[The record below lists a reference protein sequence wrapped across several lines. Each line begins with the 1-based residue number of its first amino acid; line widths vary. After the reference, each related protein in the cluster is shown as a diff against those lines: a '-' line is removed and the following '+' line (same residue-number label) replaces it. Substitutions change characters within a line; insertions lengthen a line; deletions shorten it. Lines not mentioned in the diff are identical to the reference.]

1 VRPSTRIFRVL
12 VPSGRKRQAQAF
24 ILCLRRS
31 LATPNI
37 RGRGGLAGA
46 AVLATLC
53 AAASANATP
62 GTVAS
67 KQAQAQ
73 QVLAQIQTIDDSL
86 GVAVESYNLANV
98 RLQKIESDQ
107 RENRLQLKVTRANL
121 RIAQDSLA
129 ARLVSAYTSTQ
140 DNSTL
145 SVLLGAT
152 SLDDLLNRIEAVNS
166 TSQQDASIVQQVTS
180 FKAAIQRHR
189 IELRQAHSEQRT
201 IVAQKAAQK
210 QRIESQL
217 ASRRQ
222 LLSSIKGQIERIRAA
237 EAAQQR
243 QLAAAARS
251 RLSGGTPISLPD
263 GVGISASTPEGSTVA
278 PPNVHGGV
286 VGIAMHYLGVRYVWG
301 GSSPFSGFDCSGLV
315 MYVYEQLGIHLT
327 HFSGAQWNEGT
338 RILTPDDLAPGDLV
352 FFHRGPSGPGHVG
365 IYVGGSD
372 FIHAPH
378 SGDVVRISSLYESS
392 YSFSYIGAVRPY

>member
-1 VRPSTRIFRVL
+1 VTYRPPPVRPSTRIFRVL
-12 VPSGRKRQAQAF
+12 VASSMKRQAQAF
-24 ILCLRRS
+24 LFCI
-31 LATPNI
+31 
-37 RGRGGLAGA
+37 
-46 AVLATLC
+46 ATLC
-53 AAASANATP
+53 AAASANAAP

-73 QVLAQIQTIDDSL
+73 QVLAQIQQIDNSL
-86 GVAVESYNLANV
+86 GPAVESYNLANV
-98 RLQKIESDQ
+98 RLQKIESNQ
-107 RENRLQLKVTRANL
+107 RENRLQLKLTRANL
-121 RIAQDSLA
+121 KIAQDSLA

-145 SVLLGAT
+145 TVLLGAS

-180 FKAAIQRHR
+180 FKAAIQRNR
-189 IELRQAHSEQRT
+189 IELRRAHSEQQS

-222 LLSSIKGQIERIRAA
+222 LLSSIKGQIARIQAA

-251 RLSGGTPISLPD
+251 RLAVGVPVPD
-263 GVGISASTPEGSTVA
+263 GIGISASTPEGSTVA

-286 VGIAMHYLGVRYVWG
+286 VGIAMQYLGVPYVWG
-301 GSSPFSGFDCSGLV
+301 GSSPRGFDCSGLV
-315 MYVYEQLGIHLT
+315 SYVFAQIGVSLPHSSYAMYGM
-327 HFSGAQWNEGT
+327 GT
-338 RILTPDDLAPGDLV
+338 PVSISELQPGDLV
-352 FFHRGPSGPGHVG
+352 FFTGASHMG
-365 IYVGGSD
+365 IYIGGGQ

-378 SGDVVRISSLYESS
+378 TGDVVKISSLSGYYSS
-392 YSFSYIGAVRPY
+392 NFAGARRI

>member
-12 VPSGRKRQAQAF
+12 AACGRKRQAQAF
-24 ILCLRRS
+24 FLSI
-31 LATPNI
+31 
-37 RGRGGLAGA
+37 A
-46 AVLATLC
+46 ALC

-73 QVLAQIQTIDDSL
+73 QVLAQIQQIDDSL
-86 GVAVESYNLANV
+86 GAAVESYNLANV
-98 RLQKIESDQ
+98 QLKKIESDQ
-107 RENRLQLKVTRANL
+107 RENRLQLKLTRANL
-121 RIAQDSLA
+121 KVAQDSLA
-129 ARLVSAYTSTQ
+129 VRLVSAYTSTQ
-140 DNSTL
+140 DNTTL

-166 TSQQDASIVQQVTS
+166 TSQQDASIVQQVAS
-180 FKAAIQRHR
+180 FKASIQRHR
-189 IELRQAHSEQRT
+189 VALRTAHSQQQT

-222 LLSSIKGQIERIRAA
+222 LLSSIKGEIARIRAA
-237 EAAQQR
+237 EVAQQR

-251 RLSGGTPISLPD
+251 RLSGGVPVPD
-263 GVGISASTPEGSTVA
+263 GIGISASTPEGSTVA

-286 VGIAMHYLGVRYVWG
+286 VGIAMRYLGVPYVWG
-301 GSSPFSGFDCSGLV
+301 GSTPRGFDCSGFV
-315 MYVYEQLGIHLT
+315 AYV
-327 HFSGAQWNEGT
+327 FAQIGVSLPHSSYAMFGMGT
-338 RILTPDDLAPGDLV
+338 PVSISELQPGDLV
-352 FFHRGPSGPGHVG
+352 FFTGASHMG
-365 IYVGGSD
+365 IYIGGGQ

-378 SGDVVRISSLYESS
+378 TGDVVKISSLSGYYSS
-392 YSFSYIGAVRPY
+392 NFAGGRRV

>member
-1 VRPSTRIFRVL
+1 MTYRPPPVRPSTRIFRVL
-12 VPSGRKRQAQAF
+12 VPGGRKRQAQAF
-24 ILCLRRS
+24 LLC
-31 LATPNI
+31 I
-37 RGRGGLAGA
+37 
-46 AVLATLC
+46 AVLC
-53 AAASANATP
+53 AAASANAAP

-73 QVLAQIQTIDDSL
+73 QVLAQIQKIDDSL
-86 GVAVESYNLANV
+86 GPAVESYNLANV

-121 RIAQDSLA
+121 KIAQDSLA

-180 FKAAIQRHR
+180 FKAAVQRHR
-189 IELRQAHSEQRT
+189 IELRRAHSEQRT
-201 IVAQKAAQK
+201 IVARKAAQK

-251 RLSGGTPISLPD
+251 RLSGGIQVPLPD

-286 VGIAMHYLGVRYVWG
+286 VGIAMHYLGVPYVWG
-301 GSSPFSGFDCSGLV
+301 GSTPRGFDCSGFV
-315 MYVYEQLGIHLT
+315 AYV
-327 HFSGAQWNEGT
+327 FAQIGVSLPHSSYAMFGMGT
-338 RILTPDDLAPGDLV
+338 PISIGDLQPGDLV
-352 FFHRGPSGPGHVG
+352 FFTGASHMG
-365 IYVGGSD
+365 IYIGGGQ
-372 FIHAPH
+372 FIHSPH
-378 SGDVVRISSLYESS
+378 TGDVVKISSLSGYYSS
-392 YSFSYIGAVRPY
+392 NFAGARRI

>member
-1 VRPSTRIFRVL
+1 VTYRPPPVRPSTRIFRVL
-12 VPSGRKRQAQAF
+12 VPGGRKRQAQAF
-24 ILCLRRS
+24 LLC
-31 LATPNI
+31 I
-37 RGRGGLAGA
+37 
-46 AVLATLC
+46 AVLC
-53 AAASANATP
+53 AAASANAAP

-73 QVLAQIQTIDDSL
+73 QVLAQIQKIDDSL
-86 GVAVESYNLANV
+86 GPAVESYNLANV

-121 RIAQDSLA
+121 KIAQDSLA

-180 FKAAIQRHR
+180 FKAAVQRHR
-189 IELRQAHSEQRT
+189 IELRRAHSEQRT
-201 IVAQKAAQK
+201 IVARKAAQK

-251 RLSGGTPISLPD
+251 RLSGGIQVPLPD

-286 VGIAMHYLGVRYVWG
+286 VGIAMHYLGVPYVWG
-301 GSSPFSGFDCSGLV
+301 GSTPRGFDCSGFV
-315 MYVYEQLGIHLT
+315 AYV
-327 HFSGAQWNEGT
+327 FAQIGVSLPHSSYAMFGMGT
-338 RILTPDDLAPGDLV
+338 PISIGDLQPGDLV
-352 FFHRGPSGPGHVG
+352 FFTGASHMG
-365 IYVGGSD
+365 IYIGGGQ
-372 FIHAPH
+372 FIHSPH
-378 SGDVVRISSLYESS
+378 TGDVVKISSLSGYYSS
-392 YSFSYIGAVRPY
+392 NFAGARRI

>member
-1 VRPSTRIFRVL
+1 VRPSTRIFREL
-12 VPSGRKRQAQAF
+12 VASGRKRQAQAF
-24 ILCLRRS
+24 VFCI
-31 LATPNI
+31 
-37 RGRGGLAGA
+37 
-46 AVLATLC
+46 AVLC
-53 AAASANATP
+53 AAASANAAP

-73 QVLAQIQTIDDSL
+73 QVLAQIQKIDNSL
-86 GVAVESYNLANV
+86 GAAVESYNLANV
-98 RLQKIESDQ
+98 QLQKIQSAQ
-107 RENRLQLKVTRANL
+107 RENRAQLKLTRANL
-121 RIAQDSLA
+121 KVAQDSLA

-145 SVLLGAT
+145 SVLLGAN

-189 IELRQAHSEQRT
+189 TELRTAHSEQQA

-210 QRIESQL
+210 QRIQSQL

-222 LLSSIKGQIERIRAA
+222 LLSTIKGQIARIRAA

-251 RLSGGTPISLPD
+251 RLSADVQVPLPD
-263 GVGISASTPEGSTVA
+263 GVGISAATPEGSTVA

-286 VGIAMHYLGVRYVWG
+286 VGIAMRYLGVPYVWG
-301 GSSPFSGFDCSGLV
+301 GSSPRGFDCSGLV
-315 MYVYEQLGIHLT
+315 SYV
-327 HFSGAQWNEGT
+327 FAQIGVSLPHSSYAQFGMGT
-338 RILTPDDLAPGDLV
+338 AVSISELQPGDLV
-352 FFHRGPSGPGHVG
+352 FFTGASHVG
-365 IYVGGSD
+365 IYIGGGQ

-378 SGDVVRISSLYESS
+378 TGDVVKISSLSGYYSS
-392 YSFSYIGAVRPY
+392 NFAGGRRV

>member
-1 VRPSTRIFRVL
+1 M
-12 VPSGRKRQAQAF
+12 
-24 ILCLRRS
+24 
-31 LATPNI
+31 
-37 RGRGGLAGA
+37 AGA

-189 IELRQAHSEQRT
+189 IELQQAHSEQRT

-301 GSSPFSGFDCSGLV
+301 GSTPSGFDCSGLV
-315 MYVYEQLGIHLT
+315 SYV
-327 HFSGAQWNEGT
+327 FAQIGVSLPHSSYAQFGMGVSVSISE
-338 RILTPDDLAPGDLV
+338 LQPGDLV
-352 FFHRGPSGPGHVG
+352 FFTGASHVG
-365 IYVGGSD
+365 IYIGGGQ

-378 SGDVVRISSLYESS
+378 TGDVVKISSLSGYYSS
-392 YSFSYIGAVRPY
+392 NFAGGRRI

>member
-1 VRPSTRIFRVL
+1 MTYRPPPVRPSNRIFRVL
-12 VPSGRKRQAQAF
+12 AACGRKRQAQAF
-24 ILCLRRS
+24 VLC
-31 LATPNI
+31 I
-37 RGRGGLAGA
+37 A
-46 AVLATLC
+46 ALC

-73 QVLAQIQTIDDSL
+73 QVLAQIQQIDDSL
-86 GVAVESYNLANV
+86 GAAVESYNLANV
-98 RLQKIESDQ
+98 RLQKIETDQ
-107 RENRLQLKVTRANL
+107 RENRTQLKLTRKNL
-121 RIAQDSLA
+121 KVAQDSLA

-145 SVLLGAT
+145 SVLLGAS

-166 TSQQDASIVQQVTS
+166 TSRQDASIVQQVTS
-180 FKAAIQRHR
+180 FKAAIQRNR
-189 IELRQAHSEQRT
+189 EELRKAHSEQQT

-222 LLSSIKGQIERIRAA
+222 LLSSIKGQIARIRAA
-237 EAAQQR
+237 EEAQQR

-251 RLSGGTPISLPD
+251 RLGGVQVPVPE
-263 GVGISASTPEGSTVA
+263 GVGISASTPEGSSVA

-286 VGIAMHYLGVRYVWG
+286 VGIAMQYLGVPYVWG
-301 GSSPFSGFDCSGLV
+301 GSTPRGFDCSGFV
-315 MYVYEQLGIHLT
+315 SYVFAQIGVSMPHSSYSQFAMGTPVSIGQLQ
-327 HFSGAQWNEGT
+327 A
-338 RILTPDDLAPGDLV
+338 GDLV
-352 FFHRGPSGPGHVG
+352 FFTGASHVG
-365 IYVGGSD
+365 IYIGGGQ

-378 SGDVVRISSLYESS
+378 TGDVVKISSLSGYYSS
-392 YSFSYIGAVRPY
+392 NFAGGRRI

>member
-1 VRPSTRIFRVL
+1 VTYRPPPVRPSNRIFRVL
-12 VPSGRKRQAQAF
+12 AASGRKRQAQAF
-24 ILCLRRS
+24 IFC
-31 LATPNI
+31 I
-37 RGRGGLAGA
+37 A
-46 AVLATLC
+46 ALC

-73 QVLAQIQTIDDSL
+73 QVLAQIQQIDDSL
-86 GVAVESYNLANV
+86 GAAVESYNLANV
-98 RLQKIESDQ
+98 QLKRIESDQ
-107 RENRLQLKVTRANL
+107 VENRRQLKLTRANL
-121 RIAQDSLA
+121 KVAQDSLA

-166 TSQQDASIVQQVTS
+166 TSRQDASIVQQVTS
-180 FKAAIQRHR
+180 FKAAVQRHR
-189 IELRQAHSEQRT
+189 AELRKAHTEQRT

-222 LLSSIKGQIERIRAA
+222 LLSSIKGEIARIRAA
-237 EAAQQR
+237 EEAQQR
-243 QLAAAARS
+243 QLAATARS
-251 RLSGGTPISLPD
+251 RLSGQQFPSAEGM
-263 GVGISASTPEGSTVA
+263 GVSASTPEGSIVA

-286 VGIAMHYLGVRYVWG
+286 VGIAMRYLGVPYVWG
-301 GSSPFSGFDCSGLV
+301 GSSPNGFDCSGLV
-315 MYVYEQLGIHLT
+315 VYAFAQIGISLPHSTYALWNVGSPVSRDQL
-327 HFSGAQWNEGT
+327 Q
-338 RILTPDDLAPGDLV
+338 PGDLV
-352 FFHRGPSGPGHVG
+352 FFSGLGHMG
-365 IYVGGSD
+365 IYIGGGQ

-378 SGDVVRISSLYESS
+378 TGDHVKISSMSGYYSS
-392 YSFSYIGAVRPY
+392 NYVGARRV

>member
-222 LLSSIKGQIERIRAA
+222 LLSSIKGQIERIRAT

-251 RLSGGTPISLPD
+251 RLSGGIQVSLPD

-286 VGIAMHYLGVRYVWG
+286 VGIAMHYLGVPYVWG
-301 GSSPFSGFDCSGLV
+301 GSTPRGFDCSGFV
-315 MYVYEQLGIHLT
+315 AYV
-327 HFSGAQWNEGT
+327 FAQIGVSLPHSSYAMFGMGT
-338 RILTPDDLAPGDLV
+338 SISIGDLQPGDLV
-352 FFHRGPSGPGHVG
+352 FFTGASHMG
-365 IYVGGSD
+365 IYIGGGQ

-378 SGDVVRISSLYESS
+378 TGDVVKISSMSGYYSS
-392 YSFSYIGAVRPY
+392 NFAGGRRV

>member
-1 VRPSTRIFRVL
+1 VTYRPPPVRPSTRIFRVL

-24 ILCLRRS
+24 LLC
-31 LATPNI
+31 I
-37 RGRGGLAGA
+37 
-46 AVLATLC
+46 AVLC

-73 QVLAQIQTIDDSL
+73 QVLAQIQKIDDSL
-86 GVAVESYNLANV
+86 GAAVESYNLANV

-107 RENRLQLKVTRANL
+107 RENRRQLKVTRANL
-121 RIAQDSLA
+121 QIAQDSLA
-129 ARLVSAYTSTQ
+129 ARLVSAYTSTE

-152 SLDDLLNRIEAVNS
+152 SLDDLLSRIEAVNS

-180 FKAAIQRHR
+180 FKAAVQGHQ
-189 IELRQAHSEQRT
+189 IELRRAHSEQRT
-201 IVAQKAAQK
+201 IVARKAAQK

-222 LLSSIKGQIERIRAA
+222 LLSSIKGQIARIRAA

-251 RLSGGTPISLPD
+251 RLAGEVQVSAPA

-286 VGIAMHYLGVRYVWG
+286 VGIAMRYLGVPYVWG
-301 GSSPFSGFDCSGLV
+301 GSTPRGFDCSGFV
-315 MYVYEQLGIHLT
+315 AYV
-327 HFSGAQWNEGT
+327 FAQIGVSLPHSSYAMFGMGT
-338 RILTPDDLAPGDLV
+338 PVSISELQAGDLV
-352 FFHRGPSGPGHVG
+352 FFTGASHMG
-365 IYVGGSD
+365 IYIGGGQ
-372 FIHAPH
+372 FIHSPH
-378 SGDVVRISSLYESS
+378 TGDVVKISSLSGYYSS
-392 YSFSYIGAVRPY
+392 NFAGGRRV

>member
-1 VRPSTRIFRVL
+1 VTYRPPPVRPSTRIFRVL
-12 VPSGRKRQAQAF
+12 AACGRKRQAQAF
-24 ILCLRRS
+24 VLC
-31 LATPNI
+31 I
-37 RGRGGLAGA
+37 
-46 AVLATLC
+46 ATLC
-53 AAASANATP
+53 AAASANAAP

-67 KQAQAQ
+67 KRAQAQ
-73 QVLAQIQTIDDSL
+73 QVLAQIQQIDDSL
-86 GVAVESYNLANV
+86 GAVVESYNLANV
-98 RLQKIESDQ
+98 QLKKIESDQ
-107 RENRLQLKVTRANL
+107 RENRLQLKLTRANL
-121 RIAQDSLA
+121 KVAQDSLA

-189 IELRQAHSEQRT
+189 IELQQAHSEQRT

-301 GSSPFSGFDCSGLV
+301 GSTPSGFDCSGLV
-315 MYVYEQLGIHLT
+315 SYV
-327 HFSGAQWNEGT
+327 FAQIGVSLPHSSYAQFGMGVSVSISE
-338 RILTPDDLAPGDLV
+338 LQPGDLV
-352 FFHRGPSGPGHVG
+352 FFTGASHVG
-365 IYVGGSD
+365 IYIGGGQ

-378 SGDVVRISSLYESS
+378 TGDVVKISSLSGYYSS
-392 YSFSYIGAVRPY
+392 NFAGGRRI